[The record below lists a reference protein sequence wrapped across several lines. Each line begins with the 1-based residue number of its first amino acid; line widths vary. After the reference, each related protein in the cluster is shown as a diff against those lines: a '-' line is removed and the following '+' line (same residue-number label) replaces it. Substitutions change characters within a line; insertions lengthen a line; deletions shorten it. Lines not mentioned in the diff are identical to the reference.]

1 MVAHSKK
8 YFFIFQQKYVTNL
21 LNEIE
26 KRGCK
31 PPVTPIE
38 LNHKLGEEING
49 MMVDRAIVSK
59 TCW

>member
-1 MVAHSKK
+1 MAHSKK
-8 YFFIFQQKYVTNL
+8 YFFISQQKYVTNL

-49 MMVDRAIVSK
+49 MMVDRGMY
-59 TCW
+59 